1 MNTIKNFSTKQIIGY
16 LLIAIASFPFIY
28 SLIAIISDTE
38 RESVVFLENVH
49 PYLAIVIF
57 SFYVLLF
64 VYGIFWALRKVYNI
78 FAIRNETSK
87 NELKHLQSQV
97 NPHFFFNV
105 LNNLYGLVEKDSA
118 KAQEL
123 IIKLS
128 DMMRY
133 SIYEGQNEQVSIA
146 AEKAYLDNYIDLHRM
161 RYVKKIDINFETN
174 IEKEELQIMPLMFII
189 LMENA
194 FKHGVEKLRFDAF
207 VHIKLTS
214 TDNSLYFEVKNNMD
228 PEEKVTKNG
237 LGLKNLRRR
246 LELVYPKKHNLN
258 VSQEGDIYIA
268 QLTIS
273 KI

>member
-1 MNTIKNFSTKQIIGY
+1 MNTIKNLTKKQIFSI
-16 LLIAIASFPFIY
+16 LLGIIASFPFLLTAY
-28 SLIAIISDTE
+28 TVISTE
-38 RESVVFLENVH
+38 KESVVFLENVN
-49 PYLAIVIF
+49 PFLGLAIF

-64 VYGIFWALRKVYNI
+64 AYGIFLGLRKLYSI
-78 FAIRNETSK
+78 FSIKNETSK

-105 LNNLYGLVEKDSA
+105 LNNLYGLVERDSK

-133 SIYEGQNEQVSIA
+133 SIYEGQQKEVSIA

-161 RYVKKIDINFETN
+161 RYVKKVDVTFETD
-174 IEKEELQIMPLMFII
+174 IEDEEKTIMPLMFII

-214 TDNSLYFEVKNNMD
+214 KDNNLYFEVKNNMD
-228 PEEKVTKNG
+228 PEEELSKNG
-237 LGLKNLRRR
+237 VGLKNLRRR
-246 LELVYPKKHNLN
+246 LELVYPKNHSLEVK
-258 VSQEGDIYIA
+258 QDDDIYIA
-268 QLTIS
+268 KLTINQ
-273 KI
+273 I

>member
-1 MNTIKNFSTKQIIGY
+1 MNRIKNLSRKQIISY
-16 LLIAIASFPFIY
+16 FLIAVAASPFIY
-28 SLIAIISDTE
+28 AVIAVISDTE
-38 RESVVFLENVH
+38 RESVVFLENAH
-49 PYLAIVIF
+49 PAIAFVIF

-64 VYGIFWALRKVYNI
+64 IYGVFWALRKLYKI
-78 FAIRNETSK
+78 FAIKNETSK

-105 LNNLYGLVEKDSA
+105 LNNLYGLVERDSK
-118 KAQEL
+118 KAQAL

-133 SIYEGQNEQVSIA
+133 SIYDGQKEFVDIA
-146 AEKAYLDNYIDLHRM
+146 AEKAYLDNYIDLHKM
-161 RYVKKIDINFETN
+161 RYVKNIEVNFETN
-174 IEKEELQIMPLMFII
+174 IEDEELKIMPLMFII

-214 TDNSLYFEVKNNMD
+214 TNNSLYFEVKNNMD
-228 PEEKVTKNG
+228 PEEEISKNG
-237 LGLKNLRRR
+237 VGLKNLRRR
-246 LELVYPKKHNLN
+246 LELVYPKQHSLD
-258 VSQEGDIYIA
+258 VIQENDIYTA
-268 QLTIS
+268 KLAIS

>member
-1 MNTIKNFSTKQIIGY
+1 MNTIKNLSTKQILRF
-16 LLIAIASFPFIY
+16 LLIAIAAFPFLYTVIV
-28 SLIAIISDTE
+28 LILDTE
-38 RESVVFLENVH
+38 RESVVFLENLH
-49 PYLAIVIF
+49 PMLGLVIF
-57 SFYVLLF
+57 SFYVLVF
-64 VYGIFWALRKVYNI
+64 IYGIFWGLRKLYSI
-78 FAIRNETSK
+78 FSIKNEIKK

-105 LNNLYGLVEKDSA
+105 LNNLYGLVEKDSK

-133 SIYEGQNEQVSIA
+133 SIYEGQKEKVSIA
-146 AEKAYLDNYIDLHRM
+146 AEKAYLDNYIELHRM
-161 RYVKKIDINFETN
+161 RYFKKIDISFETD
-174 IEKEELQIMPLMFII
+174 IDDDEKEIMPLMFII

-207 VHIKLTS
+207 VHIKMIVS
-214 TDNSLYFEVKNNMD
+214 GDNLYFEVKNNMD
-228 PEEKVTKNG
+228 PEEEVAKNG
-237 LGLKNLRRR
+237 VGLKNLRRR
-246 LELVYPKKHNLN
+246 LELVYPKNHSLE
-258 VSQEGDIYIA
+258 VTQEGDIYTA